1 MLFRERHSVSNIK
14 IADVI
19 DPPLQLALYY
29 HYFNSSATFEIK
41 TLFASDFHQSNSGTL
56 SGILVGRNGSTL
68 GKNVGNNDDS
78 FEKVNIELPSEEGT
92 QTFEQP
98 AQKSKLVIYC
108 KLLHE
113 INLQMYSTGIQT
125 S

>member
-1 MLFRERHSVSNIK
+1 MNAKRKVVHGRGPSK
-14 IADVI
+14 INLGIFVCSFDVCG
-19 DPPLQLALYY
+19 LNYV
-29 HYFNSSATFEIK
+29 
-41 TLFASDFHQSNSGTL
+41 ASDFHQSNSGTL